1 MSTADIRGI
10 LFDKDGTLIDYDATW
25 LPLNRE
31 AALFAAAGDPELA
44 LRLLEVGGADP
55 HTGAVRA
62 DSLFAAGATPEIAAA
77 WIAAGSPYDLDL
89 LVPEMDRIFQSAATA
104 VIRPTVADPA
114 GLFRRLRGRGLKLGV
129 ASSDGEVAI
138 RGTLAMFGLL
148 DLVDFIAG
156 YDSGHGHKPNPGMV
170 YGFCDATGL
179 PPGAVLMVGDNRH
192 DMAMGRAAGVGL
204 CVGVLSGTGTAR
216 TLVGLADLCLP
227 DIGGL
232 EQLLGG
238 PQRPDGID
246 RLLD

>member
-1 MSTADIRGI
+1 MAGIRGI

-25 LPLNRE
+25 RPLNRE

-44 LRLLEVGGADP
+44 LRLLEAGGADP
-55 HTGAVRA
+55 HTGVVRA

-77 WIAAGSPYDLDL
+77 FIAAGSPYGLDL
-89 LVPEMDRIFQSAATA
+89 LVPEIDRIFRTATTA
-104 VIRPTVADPA
+104 PIRPTVADPA
-114 GLFRRLRGRGLKLGV
+114 GLFRRLRGRGLTLGV

-138 RGTLAMFGLL
+138 RATLAMFGLL

-192 DMAMGRAAGVGL
+192 DMAMGRAAGCGL
-204 CVGVLSGTGTAR
+204 CVGVLSGTGSVE
-216 TLVGLADLCLP
+216 TLAGLADLCLP

-232 EQLLGG
+232 E
-238 PQRPDGID
+238 D
-246 RLLD
+246 LLDEAQRA

>member
-1 MSTADIRGI
+1 MSTAEIRGI
-10 LFDKDGTLIDYDATW
+10 LFDKDGTLIDYHATW

-44 LRLLEVGGADP
+44 FRLLEVGGADP

-62 DSLFAAGATPEIAAA
+62 DSLLAAGATPEIAAA
-77 WIAAGSPYDLDL
+77 WIVAGSPYGLDL
-89 LVPEMDRIFQSAATA
+89 LVPEMDRIFQGAAAT
-104 VIRPTVADPA
+104 VIQPTVADPA

-129 ASSDGEVAI
+129 ASSDGEAAI
-138 RGTLAMFGLL
+138 RATLALFDLL

-170 YGFCDATGL
+170 YGFCDATSL

-192 DMAMGRAAGVGL
+192 DMAMGRAAGAGL
-204 CVGVLSGTGTAR
+204 CVGVLSGTGTAQ
-216 TLVGLADLCLP
+216 TLAGLADLCLP

-232 EQLLGG
+232 E
-238 PQRPDGID
+238 D
-246 RLLD
+246 LLDGSQRA

>member
-89 LVPEMDRIFQSAATA
+89 LVPEMDRIFRSATTA
-104 VIRPTVADPA
+104 VIRPTIADPA
-114 GLFRRLRGRGLKLGV
+114 GLFRRLRDRGLKLGV

-192 DMAMGRAAGVGL
+192 DMAMGRAAGAGL
-204 CVGVLSGTGTAR
+204 CVGVLSGTGTAQ
-216 TLVGLADLCLP
+216 TLAGLADLCLP

-232 EQLLGG
+232 EG
-238 PQRPDGID
+238 
-246 RLLD
+246 LLDGASQRA

>member
-1 MSTADIRGI
+1 MTADIRGI
-10 LFDKDGTLIDYDATW
+10 LFDKDGTLIDYEATW

-31 AALFAAAGDPELA
+31 AALFAAAGDLELA

-77 WIAAGSPYDLDL
+77 WIAAGSPYGLDL
-89 LVPEMDRIFQSAATA
+89 LVPEMDRIFRGATTA

-114 GLFRRLRGRGLKLGV
+114 GLFRRLRGRGLKLGI
-129 ASSDGEVAI
+129 ASSDGEAAI
-138 RGTLAMFGLL
+138 RATLALFGLL

-179 PPGAVLMVGDNRH
+179 PPAAVLMVGDNRH
-192 DMAMGRAAGVGL
+192 DMAMGRAAGAGL
-204 CVGVLSGTGTAR
+204 CVGVLSGTGTAA
-216 TLVGLADLCLP
+216 TLAGLADLCLP

-232 EQLLGG
+232 EELLDGG
-238 PQRPDGID
+238 PQRA
-246 RLLD
+246 

>member
-1 MSTADIRGI
+1 MTADIRGI
-10 LFDKDGTLIDYDATW
+10 LFDKDGTLIDYEATW

-62 DSLFAAGATPEIAAA
+62 DSLLAAGATPEIAAA
-77 WIAAGSPYDLDL
+77 WIAAGSPYGVDL
-89 LVPEMDRIFQSAATA
+89 LVPEMDRIFRGATAA
-104 VIRPTVADPA
+104 VIRPTIPDPA
-114 GLFRRLRGRGLKLGV
+114 GLFRRLRSRGLKLGV
-129 ASSDGEVAI
+129 ASSDGEAAI
-138 RGTLAMFGLL
+138 RATLGLFDLL

-204 CVGVLSGTGTAR
+204 SVGVLSGTGTTE
-216 TLVGLADLCLP
+216 TLAGLADLCLP

-232 EQLLGG
+232 E
-238 PQRPDGID
+238 D
-246 RLLD
+246 LLDRSQRV